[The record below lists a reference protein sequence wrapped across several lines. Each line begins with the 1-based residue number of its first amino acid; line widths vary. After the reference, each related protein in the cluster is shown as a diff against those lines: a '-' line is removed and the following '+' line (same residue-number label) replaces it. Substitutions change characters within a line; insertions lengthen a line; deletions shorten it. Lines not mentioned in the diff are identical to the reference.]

1 MLAITVARRHA
12 TRMQAYRI
20 ESDIG
25 LEGLKR
31 IELPDPKPAADEVL
45 VRIRATSLN
54 YRDHMIV
61 HGQYARGM
69 KLPLIPLSDG
79 AGEVIEVGERVTQ
92 WKKGDRVAGCFFQDW
107 EAGGYRPET
116 AGSALGG
123 ARDGMLAEQVVLNE
137 NGLVAIPEHLSFAEA
152 ATLPC
157 AALTAWHALVMLG
170 NVRAGQTV
178 LLLGTGGVSTFG
190 LLFARMNGARVIITS
205 SGDKKLERAKS
216 LGADFGIN
224 YRSTPD
230 WEKEVLRLTDG
241 AGVDHALEVGGKDTF
256 PKTIQSL
263 GTYGRVSII
272 GGLSGFSGDLSYG
285 ELLSR
290 LGTIQG
296 IFVGSREMFR
306 AMNEAIS
313 QHKMKPAIDRVFP
326 FEEAAEAYRHLENG
340 SHFGKI
346 VVEV

>member
-1 MLAITVARRHA
+1 
-12 TRMQAYRI
+12 MQAYRI

-31 IELPDPKPAADEVL
+31 IELPDPAPGANEVL
-45 VRIRATSLN
+45 VRVRATSLN
-54 YRDHMIV
+54 YRDLMV
-61 HGQYARGM
+61 VSGNYSRGT
-69 KLPLIPLSDG
+69 KLPVIPLSDG
-79 AGEVIEVGERVTQ
+79 AGEVIAVGEQVTR
-92 WKKGDRVAGCFFQDW
+92 WKAGDRVAGCFFQDW
-107 EAGGYRPET
+107 ETGPYRPDM

-123 ARDGMLAEQVVLNE
+123 ARDGMLAEQVVLRE

-157 AALTAWHALVMLG
+157 AALTAWHALVTLG
-170 NVRAGQTV
+170 RVSAGQTV

-190 LLFARMNGARVIITS
+190 VLFARMHGARVIITS
-205 SGDKKLERAKS
+205 SSDEKLERAKE

-256 PKTIQSL
+256 PKTVQSL
-263 GTYGRVSII
+263 GTYGRASII
-272 GGLSGFSGDLSYG
+272 GGLSGFSGDLSFG
-285 ELLSR
+285 DLLSR

-296 IFVGSREMFR
+296 IFVGSHEMFR
-306 AMNEAIS
+306 AMNRAIAL
-313 QHKMKPAIDRVFP
+313 HGTRPAIDRVFP
-326 FEEAAEAYRHLENG
+326 FDEAAAAYRHLESG
-340 SHFGKI
+340 GHFGKI